1 MEQRAYATATVR
13 EVEGAEIARIGAEPL
28 MRRAAAGVD
37 AVARRELIKLRD
49 RVYGGSVLILVGG
62 GNNGGDALYAG
73 AGLAR
78 RGVRVLAVSCLGT
91 PHPAGLAALESAG
104 GRLVTMDDPILAG
117 SDRGWDLVIDGILGI
132 GGRPGLPGPVAELA
146 GRLTGA
152 GAPVIAV
159 DLPSGHDTD
168 TGAAGD
174 WAIQA
179 GHTVSLGALKPCH
192 LVEPGRSASGEVTV
206 IDIGLDFRPARPALT
221 ALDVAGLAALWP
233 YPGRQVDKYARGV
246 VGLDTGSDRY
256 PGAGLLSTLGA
267 VYSGAGMVRYLGQD
281 KPTELIAAQL
291 PNVVFAPGRV
301 QAHVFGS
308 GWGRREGGERLIRDA
323 LDAGT
328 PAVVDADGLRCLPE
342 LIMNSGRLPS
352 SWLLTPHA
360 GELARLLD
368 VDRSEIEADPIRA
381 VRAGADRTGAT
392 VLLKGATQLVASPD
406 VTPVLVAVPGPPWT
420 AQAGSGDVLAG
431 ICGTLLAAGQPA
443 FRAGQLA
450 ASLQAVAAGRHP
462 GPLPPQDLARHL
474 PETIAHLAD
483 PSHPRPFS
491 RRVGADMTSRRR
503 AEGPGR
509 R

>member
-1 MEQRAYATATVR
+1 MEQRAYRTATVR
-13 EVEGAEIARIGAEPL
+13 EVEDAEIARIGAEPL
-28 MRRAAAGVD
+28 MRRAAAGVA

-49 RVYGGSVLILVGG
+49 RAYGGSVLILVGG

-78 RGVRVLAVSCLGT
+78 RGVRVLAVRCLGT

-104 GRLVTMDDPILAG
+104 GRLVGLEDQILAG
-117 SDRGWDLVIDGILGI
+117 SDQRWDLVIDGILGI
-132 GGRPGLPGPVAELA
+132 GGRPGLPAPVAELA

-152 GAPVIAV
+152 GVPVIAV

-179 GHTVSLGALKPCH
+179 RHTVTFGAPKPCH
-192 LVEPGRSASGEVTV
+192 LIEPGRSASGEVTV
-206 IDIGLDFRPARPALT
+206 IDIGLDFRSARPELS

-233 YPGRQVDKYARGV
+233 YPGRLVDKYARGV

-267 VYSGAGMVRYLGQD
+267 VYSGAGMIRYLGQD

-328 PAVVDADGLRCLPE
+328 PAVVDADGLRCLPD
-342 LIMNSGRLPS
+342 RLPS

-360 GELARLLD
+360 GELARLLE
-368 VDRSEIEADPIRA
+368 VDRAEVEADPIRA

-406 VTPVLVAVPGPPWT
+406 VTPVLVAVPGPSWT

-431 ICGTLLAAGQPA
+431 IAGTLLAAGQPA

-450 ASLQAVAAGRHP
+450 ASLQAYTATRHP

-483 PSHPRPFS
+483 PSVMHDLS
-491 RRVGADMTSRRR
+491 RRVGAEVTARR
-503 AEGPGR
+503 
-509 R
+509 